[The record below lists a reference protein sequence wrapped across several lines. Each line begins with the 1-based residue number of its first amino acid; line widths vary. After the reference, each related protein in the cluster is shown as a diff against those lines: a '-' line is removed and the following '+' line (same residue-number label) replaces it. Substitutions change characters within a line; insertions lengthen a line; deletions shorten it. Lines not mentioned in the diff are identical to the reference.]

1 MVKILTSGFSEGFP
15 KAFSNVLKTYIQSGS
30 NFVFVASE
38 FENIYERTDWYCEQF
53 IKMFSDC
60 GIIFDYVKVIDSRTS
75 KDSAQMAVR
84 NADVI
89 WLAGGD
95 TPTQFAYMES
105 YGLIPFLREHNGVI
119 IGMSAGSINM
129 AKTAVCTL
137 TCEHS
142 ELVIYEALGL
152 VDFSVEPH
160 LDKSNITEELL
171 LLSEKYPLYGICDDG
186 AIVCKENETLY
197 IGDVFL
203 IDNRHVNQL
212 R

>member
-15 KAFSNVLKTYIQSGS
+15 EAFINVLKTYIQSGS

-60 GIIFDYVKVIDSRTS
+60 GIIFDHVKVIDNRTS
-75 KDSAQMAVR
+75 KESAQIAVR

-95 TPTQFAYMES
+95 TPTQFAYIES
-105 YGLIPFLREHNGVI
+105 YGLIPCLREHNGVI

-142 ELVIYEALGL
+142 ELVIYDALGL

-160 LDKSNITEELL
+160 LDKSNIAEELL

-186 AIVCKENETLY
+186 AIVCTEKETLY

-203 IDNRHVNQL
+203 IDNRHVTQL